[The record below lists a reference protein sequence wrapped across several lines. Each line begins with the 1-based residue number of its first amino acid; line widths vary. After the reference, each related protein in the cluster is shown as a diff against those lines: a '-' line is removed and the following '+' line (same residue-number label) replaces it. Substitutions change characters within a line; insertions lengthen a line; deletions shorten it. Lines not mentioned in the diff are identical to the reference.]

1 MMLRPLQ
8 VKLQRA
14 QSYSKYIKFNEMKN
28 KIFLDALCKSNA
40 RWDGKQD
47 FSIWPKNGD
56 FFHRDSLF
64 LYIFQKRV

>member
-28 KIFLDALCKSNA
+28 KIFLDALCKSEA
-40 RWDGKQD
+40 RWDGKQEL
-47 FSIWPKNGD
+47 
-56 FFHRDSLF
+56 FF
-64 LYIFQKRV
+64 I